1 MRDRSLQLS
10 IAVLL
15 FALWCAAPVQA
26 QIKSGSITGLVTDSS
41 GAVVPDA
48 TISVV
53 NTLTNV
59 TVQTKTNAAGE
70 YAVPYLAAG
79 VYTVSVTKPGF
90 ANFQKTGLSL
100 GTGGAVRIDAQM
112 QTGSVQQSVN
122 VSATGA
128 ILQTESSTVQN
139 EVGDKS
145 ISALPDINHN
155 PYYFAGL
162 QPNVVG
168 TDEMLDTTSANSFLI
183 GVNSRPAMSA
193 LSVNGGLPFSGS
205 YTVDGVS
212 VQGSGWNEAAVLPN
226 TAGIQEVQT
235 IVNDHSAEYGR
246 GQGVVNIVTKGGT
259 NTYHGSAYDYVRN
272 EALNANTFGNNAQGI
287 QRGPFKVNTF
297 GGTVGGRIVKDKLF
311 FFTSYEGMRH
321 SDAVDYL
328 LTVPTPAER
337 KGDFSK
343 TLVNVNTSP
352 VPVQLFDPFSA
363 TMVQNNLY
371 QRTPYPNAII
381 PNPDPYALKLYS
393 FYPDPNRTPIDVYG
407 TNNYYNRVIRTF
419 ARNSVSGRLDYYL
432 GKQSL
437 YASAGLQN
445 GLITTPGPWGSGN
458 PFFHPTA
465 SANQANTQ
473 DQNPYASLGD
483 TVSFSPTLVGDF
495 RFSLQRIN
503 TQFGAPISPDLN
515 YSDLGIP
522 SAIQAI
528 FAVPGVAPD
537 VNTGRYTQLS
547 NTQSAH
553 KHEHQ
558 TNMVMNGSMNKIHNN
573 WTFKWGT
580 EYRVYLS
587 NYQDPEEGSVLI
599 EPGAGGSYCYSGA
612 CGSAFTGQFISA
624 TGASVAQNIDA
635 SVQGLTFADLLAGT
649 GSLVI
654 APGRNIF
661 PAFAQ
666 KYFALYSQND
676 WRVTNRLTVFLGLR
690 WDLQPGP
697 TERYNRV
704 SSFDASKTNA
714 FGTTGLVV
722 FPGRDGYS
730 RNLWD
735 TRYRDFGPRLGA
747 AYRLGGTW
755 VIRGGYGISYLPT
768 NTGYYDGTFNY
779 GSSPFAY
786 STVTLPYGTDP
797 QGVPIGR
804 WHDLPVSQI
813 ATPIG
818 GIASAPQNYGLTRN
832 LLPRNMIDGRAQ
844 QWNFVIEKS
853 LGSAWLVS
861 ATYSGVRGDHL
872 PIARFPTTSTGL
884 LPPNI
889 MNCYRTGTG
898 CPANDSAVTGNGYL
912 QTGVDPGIAQVPNP
926 FNPTGTLPFQGILAQ
941 KSVPRWLLDETY
953 SLFPSQTGDLSIG
966 FENYES
972 LTFQVNHRFGSGLQ
986 FTAFYTWSKSLDF
999 TSGEAAGNQATNGIG
1014 FDPAARYLLDIGAN
1028 KKLSYTDI
1036 PHRVVIRGVY
1046 ELPLGRGKRFD
1057 SRNRALRA
1065 VESGWQLG
1073 AVQILQSGYPVKLTG
1088 ASAGSMNSLPNRIP
1102 GEPVEVPQ
1110 ALQHWYDG
1118 RTQVTL
1124 PDGRTITP
1132 CAQCFLKYNPDA
1144 LGGPVVPNP
1153 TKPGQYLT
1161 DNYWFGDAAVDYSD
1175 IRSPRK
1181 NNLNLSV
1188 SRRFQATERLAVEFQ
1203 ASASNVF
1210 NHAQFRIVNGALG
1223 GINTGAPTTPSG
1235 SQLGQPGPASFGTFG
1250 LNTFDP
1256 RQVELQL
1263 KVQF

>member
-1 MRDRSLQLS
+1 MFNRALS
-10 IAVLL
+10 ALL
-15 FALWCAAPVQA
+15 LLMACATPALA
-26 QIKSGSITGLVTDSS
+26 QIKSATITGVVTDNS
-41 GAVVPDA
+41 GSVVPDA
-48 TISVV
+48 AVSVV
-53 NTLTNV
+53 NTLTNF
-59 TVQTKTNAAGE
+59 TAQTKTNASGE
-70 YAVPYLAAG
+70 YTVPYLEAG
-79 VYTVSVTKPGF
+79 VYNISVQKQGF
-90 ANFQKTGLSL
+90 AVFQKTGLTL
-100 GTGGAVRIDAQM
+100 GIGEAARIDAHM
-112 QTGSVQQSVN
+112 QTGSLQQSVE
-122 VSATGA
+122 VSASEVM
-128 ILQTESSTVQN
+128 LQTESTTVQN
-139 EVGDKS
+139 KIGEES
-145 ISALPDINHN
+145 IGALPDLNHN

-193 LSVNGGLPFSGS
+193 LSINGGLPFSGS
-205 YTVDGVS
+205 YMVDGVS

-226 TAGIQEVQT
+226 AAGMQQVQT

-259 NTYHGSAYDYVRN
+259 NTFHGSAYDYIRN

-287 QRGPFKVNTF
+287 RRGPFKVNTF
-297 GGTVGGRIVKDKLF
+297 GGTIGGRIIKDKLF

-321 SDAVDYL
+321 SDALDYL
-328 LTVPTPAER
+328 LSVPTPAER
-337 KGDFSK
+337 RGDFSQ
-343 TLVNVNTSP
+343 TLVNVNSNP

-363 TMVQNNLY
+363 TLVQNNLY

-393 FYPDPNRTPIDVYG
+393 FYPNPNRTPIDVYG
-407 TNNYYNRVIRTF
+407 TNNYYNRVIRDFT
-419 ARNSVSGRLDYYL
+419 RNSASGRVDYYL

-445 GLITTPGPWGSGN
+445 GSITTPGPWGDGN

-465 SANQANTQ
+465 APNQANTQ

-495 RFSLQRIN
+495 RLAMQHVN
-503 TQFGAPISPDLN
+503 TQFGAPISPNLD
-515 YSDLGIP
+515 YTALGIP
-522 SAIQAI
+522 AAIQSL

-537 VNTGRYTQLS
+537 VNTGRYTQLA

-558 TNMVMNGSMNKIHNN
+558 TNWVMNGSMTKIHRN

-612 CGSAFTGQFISA
+612 CGNAFTAAYISA
-624 TGASVAQNIDA
+624 TGASVAQNADA
-635 SVQGLTFADLLAGT
+635 RTQGLTFADLLAGA

-661 PAFAQ
+661 PSFAQ

-697 TERYNRV
+697 TERYNRM
-704 SSFDASKTNA
+704 SSFDPGRMNA
-714 FGTTGLVV
+714 FGTPGVV
-722 FPGRDGYS
+722 AFPGKDGYS

-735 TRYRDFGPRLGA
+735 TRFRDFGPRLGA
-747 AYRLGGTW
+747 AYRLGQTW
-755 VIRGGYGISYLPT
+755 VLRGGYGISYLPT

-786 STVTLPYGTDP
+786 STLTLPYGTDP
-797 QGVPIGR
+797 HGVPVGT
-804 WHDLPVSQI
+804 WNDLSVSQI
-813 ATPIG
+813 ASPIG
-818 GIASAPQNYGLTRN
+818 GIAGAPQNYGLTRN
-832 LLPRNMIDGRAQ
+832 LLPRDMIDGRAQ
-844 QWNFVIEKS
+844 QWNFVVEKS
-853 LGSAWLVS
+853 LGSSWLVS
-861 ATYSGVRGDHL
+861 ATYTGVKGDHL

-884 LPPNI
+884 LPPSI

-898 CPANDSAVTGNGYL
+898 CPASDSAVAGKGYL
-912 QTGVDPGIAQVPNP
+912 QTGIDPGIAQVPNP
-926 FNPTGTLPFQGILAQ
+926 FNPSGTLPFQGILAQ

-953 SLFPSQTGDLSIG
+953 ALFPSQTGDLSIG
-966 FENYES
+966 FENYQS
-972 LTFQVNHRFGSGLQ
+972 LTFQVDHRFSSGLQ

-1014 FDPAARYLLDIGAN
+1014 FDPAARYLLDPNAN

-1036 PHRVVIRGVY
+1036 PQRLVIHGVY
-1046 ELPLGRGKRFD
+1046 QLPLGRGKRFD
-1057 SRNRALRA
+1057 AHNRALRA

-1073 AVQILQSGYPVKLTG
+1073 AVQILQSGYPVKITG
-1088 ASAGSMNSLPNRIP
+1088 ANAGSMNSLPNRVP

-1118 RTQVTL
+1118 RTSVTL
-1124 PDGRTITP
+1124 PDGRSIIP

-1144 LGGPVVPNP
+1144 FGGPVVPNP

-1161 DNYWFGDAAVDYSD
+1161 DSYWFGDAAVDYSD

-1181 NNLNLSV
+1181 NNLNV
-1188 SRRFQATERLAVEFQ
+1188 SLARNFQATEKLAVEFQ

-1210 NHAQFRIVNGALG
+1210 NHPQFRNINGGLG
-1223 GINTGAPTTPSG
+1223 GINTGVPTTASA
-1235 SQLGQPGPASFGTFG
+1235 SQLGQPGPASFGTYG
-1250 LNTFDP
+1250 YNTFDP
-1256 RQVELQL
+1256 RQIELQL
-1263 KVQF
+1263 KLRF